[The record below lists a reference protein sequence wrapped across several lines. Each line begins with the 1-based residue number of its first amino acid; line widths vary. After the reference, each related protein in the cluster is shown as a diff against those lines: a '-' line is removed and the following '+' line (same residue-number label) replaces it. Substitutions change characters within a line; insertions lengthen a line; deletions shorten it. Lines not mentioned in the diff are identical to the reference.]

1 MEDLTT
7 KVVMEDFAT
16 SMRVE
21 HSTATGKAKVSSK
34 IGGSVNKW
42 KDCL

>member
-16 SMRVE
+16 SMKVK
-21 HSTATGKAKVSSK
+21 HSTASGRAKPVIK
-34 IGGSVNKW
+34 LEVDI
-42 KDCL
+42 

>member
-1 MEDLTT
+1 MEDLTI

-21 HSTATGKAKVSSK
+21 HSTASGRAKTVIK
-34 IGGSVNKW
+34 LEVV
-42 KDCL
+42 